1 MAMWDVLALR
11 VHFYKLT
18 ATQPESPVMRLVILS
33 SLIVSSLIAVTGCG
47 ASSSSVRQPSNVAD
61 TSSDPSWTP
70 PGEMN
75 VKFTE
80 TAPAP
85 ERKSQGTHEAM
96 TMQPN
101 KRVIVK
107 NALRAATY

>member
-1 MAMWDVLALR
+1 
-11 VHFYKLT
+11 
-18 ATQPESPVMRLVILS
+18 MRLVILS
-33 SLIVSSLIAVTGCG
+33 SLIVSSLVAVTGCG
-47 ASSSSVRQPSNVAD
+47 ASGSHHASSPSSMNVAD

-75 VKFTE
+75 VKFVE
-80 TAPAP
+80 SAPSS
-85 ERKSQGTHEAM
+85 ERKAQPTHEAM

-107 NALRAATY
+107 NALHAATY